1 MRYRGRSHERGGAL
15 VEFALVLPAFFVMML
30 SIMDFGL
37 YFFVQHTL
45 QFATREGARLALVG
59 GTLTDA
65 SGNPL
70 SREASIVKRVRE
82 RAGVAMDPAQVAIA
96 IYPLAADYS
105 APADSASRLDAGSP
119 GSTMRVRVSYP
130 YTFVT
135 PFLHVIMTDG
145 VLRAHAQ
152 ATYRNELY

>member
-70 SREASIVKRVRE
+70 SREASIRE
-82 RAGVAMDPAQVAIA
+82 ARPGARRGRDGSRAGGHRD
-96 IYPLAADYS
+96 LT
-105 APADSASRLDAGSP
+105 RSP
-119 GSTMRVRVSYP
+119 PITARRPIRRVVSMRARR
-130 YTFVT
+130 
-135 PFLHVIMTDG
+135 G
-145 VLRAHAQ
+145 ARCACA
-152 ATYRNELY
+152 

>member
-59 GTLTDA
+59 A
-65 SGNPL
+65 R
-70 SREASIVKRVRE
+70 SRMPRVTRS
-82 RAGVAMDPAQVAIA
+82 RARRR
-96 IYPLAADYS
+96 S
-105 APADSASRLDAGSP
+105 
-119 GSTMRVRVSYP
+119 
-130 YTFVT
+130 
-135 PFLHVIMTDG
+135 
-145 VLRAHAQ
+145 
-152 ATYRNELY
+152 